1 MAKILISM
9 KKIESYN
16 TKKWG
21 GHLIFRP
28 PHFEKWG
35 GLVPPA
41 PPPSDASGYKLETA
55 IIGKLRLYIF
65 NFLYPR
71 YPHMPIYG
79 LAYLN

>member
-1 MAKILISM
+1 M

-35 GLVPPA
+35 GLVPRL
-41 PPPSDASGYKLETA
+41 PPPSDAPE
-55 IIGKLRLYIF
+55 
-65 NFLYPR
+65 
-71 YPHMPIYG
+71 
-79 LAYLN
+79 AYDKKVFS